1 MDGDLLSEIKECVRD
16 DCWARRKFV
25 IHEVRAV
32 EHSPVMDAKLRPYD
46 IANVVER
53 NSGEYA
59 S

>member
-16 DCWARRKFV
+16 DCWARRKSVF
-25 IHEVRAV
+25 HEGAV